1 MILKKYWYVPLIP
14 FVLLVLY
21 FVVCP
26 IEVQET
32 LTENDPVLIIDA
44 GHGGADGGAVA
55 EDGTQEAD
63 INLDIALRAELIA
76 ELCGVATKMT
86 RDSVDIDYPDD
97 ADTLSKMKVAD
108 QHTRVDTING
118 VAGGVLLS
126 IHQNFYPAHTP
137 FGPQVFYGKSEAGEA
152 FAVCVQ
158 NNLTALLSPDNR
170 RLAAPISEDIF
181 LMKKAS
187 CPAVLVECGFL
198 SNPTECSK
206 LESEDYRMQLSLVL
220 IGSYLQYIRG
230 YTI

>member
-1 MILKKYWYVPLIP
+1 MLFKKYWYAPLIP
-14 FVLLVLY
+14 FVLLTLF
-21 FVVCP
+21 FVVSP
-26 IEVQET
+26 IEARET
-32 LTENDPVLIIDA
+32 AAESTPVLIIDA

-63 INLDIALRAELIA
+63 INLDIALRAKMIA
-76 ELCGVATKMT
+76 EFCGVTTKMT
-86 RDSVDIDYPDD
+86 RTSSDIEYPDE

-126 IHQNFYPAHTP
+126 IHQNFYPAKAP
-137 FGPQVFYGKSEAGEA
+137 YGPQVFYGKNFDSEA

-158 NNLTALLSPDNR
+158 NNLTTQLSPENR
-170 RLAAPISEDIF
+170 RLAAPISDDIF
-181 LMKKAS
+181 LMKKAA

-198 SNPTECSK
+198 SNPNECSK
-206 LESEDYRMQLSLVL
+206 LESEEYRMQLSLVL